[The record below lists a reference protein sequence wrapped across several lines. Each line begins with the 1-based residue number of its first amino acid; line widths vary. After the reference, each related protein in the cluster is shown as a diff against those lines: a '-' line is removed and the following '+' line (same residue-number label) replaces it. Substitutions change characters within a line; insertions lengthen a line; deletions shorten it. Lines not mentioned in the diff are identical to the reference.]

1 MKRTHALWLSAL
13 LFLSGLA
20 ALTAVAQD
28 AAPGADVA
36 AADAT
41 ARQSKTLGQMWAQ
54 GGWCMYPIL
63 LLSALSMGLAVYATI
78 YNREEKTVQ
87 PELHAGLQEA
97 IGQVNI
103 AGAIGVCEANPGTMT
118 NILGAGL
125 RRLTEDHLDLATVEK
140 AMEEAA
146 VEENAAS
153 MRPISLVSVMAS
165 LAPMFGLLGTV
176 DGMIKAFK
184 KIGLGGMGDPE
195 ALADDIGQAM
205 VTTWFGL
212 VVGIP
217 AMLLYFVLKSK
228 YQGRM
233 ARVGRVLG
241 DMTHHLALSLKRRA
255 GVTPNA

>member
-1 MKRTHALWLSAL
+1 MKRTHVLWLSAL
-13 LFLSGLA
+13 LFFSGLA
-20 ALTAVAQD
+20 ALSAVAQT
-28 AAPGADVA
+28 AAPAPTTA
-36 AADAT
+36 AVEPA

-63 LLSALSMGLAVYATI
+63 LLSAVAMGLGIYSGI
-78 YNREEKTVQ
+78 YNRDVKTVQ
-87 PELHAGLQEA
+87 PEIQPALQEA

-103 AGAIGVCEANPGTMT
+103 TGAISVCNGAPGTLT

-125 RRLTEDHLDLATVEK
+125 RRLSEDHMDLTTVEK

-146 VEENAAS
+146 VEENAAA
-153 MRPISLVSVMAS
+153 MRPINLISVMAS

-176 DGMIKAFK
+176 DGMIKAFQ

-205 VTTWFGL
+205 ITTWFGL

-217 AMLLYFVLKSK
+217 AMILYFYMKSN

-233 ARVGRVLG
+233 AKVGRVLG
-241 DMTHHLALSLKRRA
+241 DLTHHLALSLKRS
-255 GVTPNA
+255 GVAAPKA